1 MLSCK
6 GWLPWRLA
14 YLSRMAGLA
23 AVLTQMCLLQTSDT
37 PTACCVPAEVM
48 GQAFKELQQEK
59 GWKRE
64 EIVFSTKV
72 CTGAS

>member
-1 MLSCK
+1 
-6 GWLPWRLA
+6 
-14 YLSRMAGLA
+14 
-23 AVLTQMCLLQTSDT
+23 
-37 PTACCVPAEVM
+37 M

-72 CTGAS
+72 GTGTKLTLHTTEVINCSKSHRASAHISKYAVPC

>member
-1 MLSCK
+1 M
-6 GWLPWRLA
+6 
-14 YLSRMAGLA
+14 
-23 AVLTQMCLLQTSDT
+23 
-37 PTACCVPAEVM
+37 M

-72 CTGAS
+72 GTGAKSTLPTIEM